1 MKHSNYSVP
10 SVYVAACAGIAIFG
24 VIMLALGAIMT
35 PLTER
40 IPQAVTL
47 PQYLSVGII
56 IGTIFFGP
64 VVDKFGYKWLLIGAS
79 VLALAG
85 LIGLA
90 NCGQMMALRI
100 CMILLGIGGGI
111 LNGETNALVADI
123 YEDPKRGKMMS
134 IMSAFYCV
142 GALCWTL
149 ACSFIADYTIPL
161 TVASVLIGC
170 FILYFCVIPFP
181 KAKPQGQIAYTESI
195 RLLKYPMILLFAV
208 LLFFQSG
215 LEAISG
221 NYTAKFLTDNGVS
234 MSAATLALTLLTVG
248 MLFGRIA
255 LSLLMEKVRDIVLLS
270 GYLMVA
276 LVGALL
282 MYCAGADS
290 YLPYVSTVLLGFGVS
305 ATFPVILA
313 RIGSAFSWV
322 TGSAISIA
330 MFLGLCG
337 NYSLNFLA
345 GRTFQ
350 QGNQEL
356 FPLFLVGAVV
366 VMLAVLPVATRV
378 SSRFIDKRKSL

>member
-1 MKHSNYSVP
+1 MKNTSYSV
-10 SVYVAACAGIAIFG
+10 SKVYVAACAGIAIFG

-35 PLTER
+35 PLTARVPE
-40 IPQAVTL
+40 AVTL

-56 IGTIFFGP
+56 LGTIFFGP
-64 VVDKFGYKWLLIGAS
+64 IVDKFGYKWLLVAAS

-90 NCGQMMALRI
+90 NFNQMLWLRI
-100 CMILLGIGGGI
+100 CMIFLGIGGGI
-111 LNGETNALVADI
+111 LNGETNALVSDI

-149 ACSFIADYTIPL
+149 ACSFISNYVIPL
-161 TVASVLIGC
+161 TVASVLIAV
-170 FILYFCVIPFP
+170 FIVYFCCISFP
-181 KAKPQGQIAYTESI
+181 KAKPQGQVAYTDSI
-195 RLLKYPMILLFAV
+195 RLLRYPVILLFSAV
-208 LLFFQSG
+208 LFFQSG

-234 MSAATLALTLLTVG
+234 LNAATLALTLLTVG

-255 LSLLMEKVRDIVLLS
+255 LSFLMERLKDIILLS
-270 GYLMVA
+270 GYLVVA
-276 LVGALL
+276 LAGALL
-282 MYCAGADS
+282 MYLCDAES
-290 YLPYVSTVLLGFGVS
+290 LMPYVSTLLIGFGVS

-313 RIGSAFSWV
+313 RIGSAFSNM

-337 NYSLNFLA
+337 NYSLNFAA

-350 QGNQEL
+350 HGNQDL
-356 FPLFLVGAVV
+356 FPLFMVAAVV
-366 VMLAVLPVATRV
+366 IMLLLLPVATRTAR
-378 SSRFIDKRKSL
+378 SFLAKRK